1 MAYEHEQDAK
11 PDILVVGKALSGGFM
26 PVSGAF
32 CNDEIMLNVK
42 PGEHGSTYGGNPLAM
57 AVSKA
62 AIRTLVEEGMPE
74 NAAKMG
80 EVMRD
85 ELSKIKSSIISDQ
98 RGRGLFRAI

>member
-1 MAYEHEQDAK
+1 
-11 PDILVVGKALSGGFM
+11 
-26 PVSGAF
+26 
-32 CNDEIMLNVK
+32 
-42 PGEHGSTYGGNPLAM
+42 M